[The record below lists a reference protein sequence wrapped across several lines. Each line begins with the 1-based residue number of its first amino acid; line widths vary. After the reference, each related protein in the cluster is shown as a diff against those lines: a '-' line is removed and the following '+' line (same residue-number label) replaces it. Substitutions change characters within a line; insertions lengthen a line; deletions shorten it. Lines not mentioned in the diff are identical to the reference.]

1 MFPQNCGWEGFP
13 VCKKGWACWTWPFS
27 VAGYALRQRM
37 PQEMRLI
44 SLDWARPVVRV
55 TLVGS
60 CV

>member
-1 MFPQNCGWEGFP
+1 MQ
-13 VCKKGWACWTWPFS
+13 KGLACWTWPFS